1 MTAKR
6 KTTKHSHVATRKKS
20 HKRLFVFL
28 GVAITILLAATI
40 TSVSLLHAH
49 KVQAQTLPISYSPT
63 MQSIG
68 GALAPHQT
76 STLVASQDMLT
87 ALRPVL
93 NPKEPTFALNSCP
106 SVNDTT
112 TQQLQK
118 RSLAVLLYI
127 NNNRGPRQCTLAQI
141 VLAYGRPNASETITG
156 TLADPRAV
164 VLFYDAGLNL
174 SGPINPISP
183 PQAPAT
189 VVPTSLSSLPQPA
202 CSGQTVLS
210 VVAHEDDD
218 LLFMNPDH
226 LTDIQNGD
234 CMRTIYLT
242 AGDAGLSSQYWL
254 GREQG
259 AEAAYDTMADLGHP
273 VWIERTV
280 SINSHEYVRMDSP
293 RGDPNITLV
302 FVRLPDG
309 NLKGNGFW
317 TTHYESLYRLE
328 TGAITTMTSVDGQS
342 TYTKQ
347 DVLDML
353 TSLMLYY
360 QPDQID
366 AQTPVNQSTTQ
377 PDHSDHLASGT
388 YALAA
393 YKQYAQGDPLRNI
406 PVTFYTGYPIQQKP
420 QNISGQILAEK
431 SAAFFAYAMY
441 DSHVCNSI
449 ATCANNTYGQYL
461 EREYTYTSPTSSM

>member
-6 KTTKHSHVATRKKS
+6 KTTKHGHVATRKKS

-28 GVAITILLAATI
+28 GVAIIILLASAI
-40 TSVSLLHAH
+40 TSISLLRSH

-63 MQSIG
+63 MQSIS

-76 STLVASQDMLT
+76 STLVTSQDMLT
-87 ALRPVL
+87 ALHPVL
-93 NPKEPTFALNSCP
+93 NPAEPTFALNSCP
-106 SVNDTT
+106 SANDAA

-127 NNNRGPRQCTLAQI
+127 NNDRGPRQCTLAQI

-156 TLADPRAV
+156 TLTDPRAV
-164 VLFYDAGLNL
+164 LMFYDAGLNL
-174 SGPINPISP
+174 SGPIRPTSSP
-183 PQAPAT
+183 EAPAT
-189 VVPTSLSSLPQPA
+189 VVPTALSSLAQPT
-202 CSGQTVLS
+202 CSGKTIFS
-210 VVAHEDDD
+210 IVAHEDDD

-242 AGDAGLSSQYWL
+242 AGDAGLGSQYWL

-259 AEAAYDTMADLGHP
+259 AEAAYDTMAGLGHP
-273 VWIERTV
+273 VWIERSV
-280 SINSHEYVRMDSP
+280 SINDHEYVRMDSP
-293 RGDPNITLV
+293 RGNPNITLI

-309 NLKGNGFW
+309 NLRGNGFW

-328 TGAITTMTSVDGQS
+328 TGAITTMTTVDGQS

-347 DVLDML
+347 DLTDML

-366 AQTPVNQSTTQ
+366 AQTPINQSTVQ
-377 PDHSDHLASGT
+377 PDHSDHLASGA
-388 YALAA
+388 YAQAA
-393 YKQYAQGDPLRNI
+393 YKQYAQGDPLRDI
-406 PVTFYTGYPIQQKP
+406 PVTFYTGYPIEQKP
-420 QNISGQILAEK
+420 ANVAGQILAEK
-431 SAAFFAYAMY
+431 TAAFFAYAMY
-441 DSHVCNSI
+441 DSHVCNSL
-449 ATCANNTYGQYL
+449 AACANNTYGQWL
-461 EREYTYTSPTSSM
+461 QREYTYTPSAGSM